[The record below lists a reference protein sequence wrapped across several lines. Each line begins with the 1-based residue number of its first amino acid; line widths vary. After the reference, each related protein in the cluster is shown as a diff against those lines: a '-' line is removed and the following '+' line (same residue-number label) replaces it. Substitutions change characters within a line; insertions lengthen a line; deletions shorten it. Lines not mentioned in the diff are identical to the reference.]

1 MSDLGR
7 RCFLAT
13 SLGTAGS
20 YAVGQSSRTNYTREF
35 LSRLKDYRG
44 LFFACTDRDDGSP
57 LFTVDKD
64 VDGDRD
70 KYSLFVSCKGVWERN
85 EKTGLYFFKGL
96 RGEPLEVSRIYG
108 GLIETRGDND
118 LDGRPD
124 FYRRTEGSLSDLTSG
139 STGLR
144 LNRAYVDR
152 VTKVN
157 IVQLPEREARRHV
170 EVFEG
175 DLRTLIEAMDKEVR
189 GRGLTPPI
197 PVREKRRC

>member
-20 YAVGQSSRTNYTREF
+20 YAVGQPSRTNYTREF

-44 LFFACTDRDDGSP
+44 LFFACTEDDGP
-57 LFTVDKD
+57 LFTVDM
-64 VDGDRD
+64 DGEKGR
-70 KYSLFVSCKGVWERN
+70 YSLFVSCKGVWERN
-85 EKTGLYFFKGL
+85 EKGLYLFKGFK
-96 RGEPLEVSRIYG
+96 GEPLEVARIYG
-108 GLIETRGDND
+108 GLIETRGDID